1 MNWIEVSLLADGEMA
16 EAVAEV
22 LARYASGGVVIT
34 STAIEDEPEDA
45 GRVVGPLKIA
55 AYLPADE
62 NLESARQKIEEGLY
76 YLGRIHPEGFYPHP
90 LPNPT
95 FTPIQETNWVES
107 WKEHYHPIPIG
118 ERLIILPSW
127 YKNPDPAR
135 VPIII
140 EPGMAFGTGTHPT
153 TQICLEL
160 LEKHFSDGRPETNDR
175 RASSVPRPPSSVID
189 IGCGSGILS
198 IAARKLGADTLVGV
212 DIDPEAIDNARQNAE
227 LNNVAGQIEWGVG
240 SLREIQGG
248 QFSFEKADIVLAN
261 ILAPVIIRLLNQGM
275 GDLLNEHGA
284 MILSGILAE
293 QEDDVR
299 AALVEHGFD
308 RMDYRQVGDWVGIA
322 ARK

>member
-34 STAIEDEPEDA
+34 STAIEDEPENA

-76 YLGRIHPEGFYPHP
+76 YLGRIHQP
-90 LPNPT
+90 LPDPT

-118 ERLIILPSW
+118 ERLMVLPSW
-127 YKNPDPAR
+127 YENPDPAR
-135 VPIII
+135 IPIII

-160 LEKHFSDGRPETNDR
+160 LEKHFSDGRPGTADQ
-175 RASSVPRPPSSVID
+175 SPSSVSRPLSAID

-198 IAARKLGADTLVGV
+198 IAARKLGAASLVGV
-212 DIDPEAIDNARQNAE
+212 DIDSEAIDNARKNAE
-227 LNNVAGQIEWGVG
+227 LNGVTGQIEWGVG

-248 QFSFEKADIVLAN
+248 QFSLEKADIVLAN

-275 GDLLNEHGA
+275 GDLLNENGI

-293 QEDDVR
+293 QENDVR

-322 ARK
+322 ARR

>member
-62 NLESARQKIEEGLY
+62 TLESTRQKIEEGLY
-76 YLGRIHPEGFYPHP
+76 YLGRIHQP
-90 LPNPT
+90 LPAPI

-107 WKEHYHPIPIG
+107 WKEHYHPIPVG
-118 ERLIILPSW
+118 ERLMILPSW
-127 YKNPDPAR
+127 YKNPDPDR
-135 VPIII
+135 IPIII

-160 LEKHFSDGRPETNDR
+160 LEKHFSDGSPKPEDR
-175 RASSVPRPPSSVID
+175 STVLHPPGSVID

-212 DIDPEAIDNARQNAE
+212 DIDPEALDNARQNAE

-248 QFSFEKADIVLAN
+248 QFSFEKADIILAN

-275 GDLLNEHGA
+275 GDLLNEHGV

-308 RMDYRQVGDWVGIA
+308 RMDYRKVGDWVGIL